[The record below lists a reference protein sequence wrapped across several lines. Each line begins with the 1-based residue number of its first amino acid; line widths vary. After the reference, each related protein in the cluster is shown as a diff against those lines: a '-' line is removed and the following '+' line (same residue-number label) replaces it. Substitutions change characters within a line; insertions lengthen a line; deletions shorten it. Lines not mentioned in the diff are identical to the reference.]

1 MFTALSP
8 TSDMFR
14 DNLNLHNYVAKALAQ
29 RVVEI
34 IDPVLLHK
42 GESHNRSQDL
52 LHERS
57 SIFQDCLE
65 TVYHIGLACSV
76 EEPRRRM
83 SIDKVATQLH
93 SIKKKLFVASLLG

>member
-1 MFTALSP
+1 MFTGLSP

-14 DNLNLHNYVAKALAQ
+14 DNLNIHNYVAEALAQ

-34 IDPVLLHK
+34 IDPVLLHE
-42 GESHNRSQDL
+42 GESHSRSQDL

-57 SIFQDCLE
+57 NIFQECLE
-65 TVYHIGLACSV
+65 TVYRIGLACSV

-83 SIDKVATQLH
+83 SIEKVATQLH
-93 SIKKKLFVASLLG
+93 SIRKKLFAASLLG